1 MASKKGQGSTQNGR
15 NSPGQRLGV
24 KIFGGEVIGAGAI
37 IARQRGTVWAPG
49 RGVGM
54 GKDYTLY
61 ALTDGI
67 VKFSRSRGRTVVS
80 VVAQ

>member
-1 MASKKGQGSTQNGR
+1 MAGHKGQGSTQNGR

-24 KIFGGEVIGAGAI
+24 KVFGGAAIGAGSI
-37 IARQRGTVWAPG
+37 IARQRGTVWNPG

-54 GKDYTLY
+54 GKDHTLY
-61 ALTDGI
+61 ALTDGT